1 MYKDIVKEIV
11 ETIEDDVVQIF
22 QEYENGEADYF
33 TYFIG
38 SEQYNVKYVYA
49 TMDINDKQ
57 KIWLEFIVDLVTVD
71 AEGKVTAVG
80 VGQAEITVVCDSD
93 NSIKDTVTV
102 TVFPLSISRLISV
115 SLFST

>member
-1 MYKDIVKEIV
+1 MNNKIEQLKELYKDIVKEIV

-22 QEYENGEADYF
+22 QEYENGETDYF

-38 SEQYNVKYVYA
+38 SEQYNVKHVYA

-71 AEGKVTAVG
+71 AEGNIETIEMEHSLGEIPLESAIELLKYVYNLTVG
-80 VGQAEITVVCDSD
+80 AKE
-93 NSIKDTVTV
+93 
-102 TVFPLSISRLISV
+102 
-115 SLFST
+115 